1 MSIRK
6 ERVSNVI
13 KQGIANILERDFTFS
28 GLITVTDVKVSD
40 DLKNAKI
47 YVSVFLTEGK
57 KDDVIKKINSEKKQ
71 IKFALGK
78 KIYLKYM
85 PEIHFYLDETIDKA
99 ERIENIFK
107 QIHKDENK

>member
-1 MSIRK
+1 MSIRT
-6 ERVSNVI
+6 ERVANVI
-13 KQGIANILERDFTFS
+13 KEGIANILEREFTGA
-28 GLITVTDVKVSD
+28 GLITVTDVRVSD

-47 YVSVFLTEGK
+47 YISVFLTEGK
-57 KDDVIKKINSEKKQ
+57 KEDVIKKLNFEKKQ

-85 PEIHFYLDETIDKA
+85 PEIYFYLDESIDKA

-107 QIHKDENK
+107 QIHKDESN